1 MRIIPEP
8 GWEGVAEDLI
18 RHKGTTLVMGATDS
32 GKSTVAK
39 YLIRELISRDIRVS
53 LVDSDIGQSSLGLPG
68 TISMKIFHGPED
80 LEEFRPDKVFFV
92 GDVNPAKKIP
102 ILLEGTKRMVDA
114 AKAEGVRCI
123 LVDTTGLISGG
134 LGERL
139 KIGKIRAIKPRHV
152 IALQRSEELEHILS
166 LIKFTRIHRLNVSG
180 HLRKRS
186 REKRAKYR
194 SRRYAEYFSGSRTV
208 LRPFKGLEFLHN
220 GKKIEVEGIKPG
232 RLMGINRGEETFAF
246 GIFKGIR
253 MGKIAIRTPLKSF
266 HGVDRILIGDVS
278 L

>member
-1 MRIIPEP
+1 
-8 GWEGVAEDLI
+8 
-18 RHKGTTLVMGATDS
+18 MGATDS
-32 GKSTVAK
+32 GKSTLAK
-39 YLIRELISRDIRVS
+39 YLIRELLSRDIRVS

-92 GDVNPAKKIP
+92 GDVNPAKKIS
-102 ILLEGTKRMVDA
+102 IVLEGTKRMVDTA
-114 AKAEGVRCI
+114 RAEGVRCI

-139 KIGKIRAIKPRHV
+139 KIGKIGAIKPRHV

-166 LIKFTRIHRLNVSG
+166 LIKFTRILRLNVSR
-180 HLRKRS
+180 HVRKRG
-186 REKRAKYR
+186 REKRVKYR
-194 SRRYAEYFSGSRTV
+194 NRKYAEYLRASRTV
-208 LRPFKGLEFLHN
+208 LRPCKGMEFLHN
-220 GKKIEVEGIKPG
+220 GKKMDIEGIKPG
-232 RLMGINRGEETFAF
+232 RLVGINRGEETVAF

-253 MGKIAIRTPLKSF
+253 MGKISVRTPLKSF
-266 HGVDRILIGDVS
+266 HGIDRVLIGDVS